1 MKKINPFQ
9 LFYQEYLSQHKY
21 KLMIAMF
28 FSVIAGISFA
38 YGPKKIGNLTS
49 LIYEGILRKIRG
61 NGGIDYQEMTQ
72 TLLLIFGIYLIA
84 VICLIIEGNIMT
96 KVTQRCLSKMK
107 NTITHK
113 MNQIKLSERENEL
126 KNQEM
131 IHIYGEVDILN
142 QFFNI
147 IFHESILIISIM
159 IGAVYFMFST
169 SVPLAF
175 ITAIVVP
182 LLMIVIKFV
191 NYRYQKK
198 KEIDD
203 YRQAKLDN
211 QLSEIIDRYKLIRLL
226 NCKTGLLKELDRVNE
241 RAKKSG
247 TSIKK
252 TTMHLEAYSSLIG
265 NSSYVFILALGFYLY
280 QLGKISI
287 GDIQTFTLYNKL
299 MERPIF
305 LLTKISNIFYAI
317 RESLQKIFDFLALEE
332 EKNNGNEAF
341 INGDIVVQNLSF
353 QYSKEQPVLK
363 QLNFRI
369 QQGQKVAIVGKTG
382 SGKSTILKLLLR
394 FYDQYEGEI
403 TIGDKNIKNLNI
415 KELRQEIG
423 IVPQDIWL
431 FNGTIKEN
439 LLYGNENATEE
450 QIIDVMKKLGLH
462 EFIKKLPEKY
472 ETQINSENS
481 NLSSGQKQILC
492 IARMMLKN
500 PSIIFLDEATNLLDY
515 ITEENVKNELQSFI
529 KTKTCLIIAHRLST
543 ITESDNILVL
553 DQGSIVENGTH
564 QELIKQKQKY
574 YEMYQQLSKAL

>member
-72 TLLLIFGIYLIA
+72 TLLFIFGIYLIA

-382 SGKSTILKLLLR
+382 AGKSTILKLLLR

-529 KTKTCLIIAHRLST
+529 KTKTCLIIAHRLTT

-564 QELIKQKQKY
+564 QELIRQKQKY